1 MINLIALIYDI
12 NINNLIKNYYNLYF
26 KYKFLGGG
34 RHKYM
39 SNRWKRKSLQKI
51 YVSKAEVKHTNSKTL
66 ISIFIYNKEKMS
78 LLKKIDIKK
87 KSL

>member
-1 MINLIALIYDI
+1 MKNLPVYDI

-39 SNRWKRKSLQKI
+39 SNR
-51 YVSKAEVKHTNSKTL
+51 
-66 ISIFIYNKEKMS
+66 
-78 LLKKIDIKK
+78 
-87 KSL
+87 